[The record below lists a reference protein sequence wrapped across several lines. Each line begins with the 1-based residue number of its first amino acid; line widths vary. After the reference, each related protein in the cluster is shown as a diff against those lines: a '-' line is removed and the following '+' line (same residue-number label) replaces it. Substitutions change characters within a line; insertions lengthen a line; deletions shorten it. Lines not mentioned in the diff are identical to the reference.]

1 VTDRPS
7 DPGDDDPFDDD
18 LDDEDDELDRD
29 SVLHPGARQLA
40 FHAALF
46 VAACGTTYWF
56 GGVAFSATLMSIL
69 AVHELGH
76 YVAARRHRVD
86 ASLPYFIPMPPQV
99 SLGTLGAI
107 IKMRRPIRDRNKLLD
122 VGAAGPLAGLA
133 LAIPL
138 LFVGLYLSPIIKA
151 RPDQAL
157 EGNSLLYGLAKL
169 VVFGRWLPGGGYD
182 VDLHPMAFAAWVGLL
197 VTMINL
203 IPIGQLDG
211 GHVARAWFGDRHEEM
226 SRRLHVALP
235 LVGAAVAIFLVVEA
249 RLAGAGWMH
258 TARYAGFGALPW
270 LIWAAMLV
278 WMRRMGEG
286 VYHPPV
292 GSVPLTPGRRRL
304 AVLVLILWILI
315 FTPIPM
321 RPPLI

>member
-1 VTDRPS
+1 MTDRPS
-7 DPGDDDPFDDD
+7 EPVDDD
-18 LDDEDDELDRD
+18 LDDDLDPD

-40 FHAALF
+40 IHGGLF
-46 VAACGTTYWF
+46 VAACVTTYLF

-76 YVAARRHRVD
+76 YVAARHHRVP

-107 IKMRRPIRDRNKLLD
+107 IKMRRPIADRNKLFD

-133 LAIPL
+133 LAVPL
-138 LFVGLYLSPIIKA
+138 LFIGLSLSPIIHA

-169 VVFGRWLPGGGYD
+169 VVFGRWLPGGGLD

-211 GHVARAWFGDRHEEM
+211 GHVARAWFGARHEDL

-249 RLAGAGWMH
+249 RLAGAGLLA
-258 TARYAGFGALPW
+258 TLRYAGLGALPW
-270 LIWAAMLV
+270 LIWAALLV
-278 WMRRMGEG
+278 WMRRMGDG

-292 GSVPLTPGRRRL
+292 GDVPLTPGRRRV
-304 AVLVLILWILI
+304 AVLVLVIWILI
-315 FTPIPM
+315 FIPIPM
-321 RPPLI
+321 RPPLT